1 MLTANL
7 ATLLDLYGVEKG
19 LDHYRSTPTLSFQH
33 FRFYL
38 TQEVFSATT
47 SLAAGPA
54 VTLSQLR
61 DYEEKIDEV
70 SGGNLII
77 ILLAQL
83 NFPSRSAGW
92 SAASAT

>member
-7 ATLLDLYGVEKG
+7 AILLDLYGVEKG
-19 LDHYRSTPTLSFQH
+19 LDHYRSTTALSFKH

-47 SLAAGPA
+47 SLATGPA

-61 DYEEKIDEV
+61 DYEAKIDEV
-70 SGGNLII
+70 KR
-77 ILLAQL
+77 LLQL
-83 NFPSRSAGW
+83 HSW
-92 SAASAT
+92 TEY